1 MPAQLNEAEAAVWRS
16 LVEQMPPNW
25 FTPETHTMLGTLC
38 AVTVQLAGVNR
49 EFAKFEPGVP
59 VRAARWK
66 RYREL
71 TRMRGQLANQ
81 IAMLST
87 KLRITPQSR
96 IDPVKAGRRFG
107 RHLEQPT
114 VKPWQDDPPAA

>member
-1 MPAQLNEAEAAVWRS
+1 
-16 LVEQMPPNW
+16 
-25 FTPETHTMLGTLC
+25 MLATLC
-38 AVTVQLAGVNR
+38 AVTVQLDGVNR
-49 EFAKFEPGVP
+49 EFAKFGSGLPTH
-59 VRAARWK
+59 AARWK

-71 TRMRGQLANQ
+71 TRMRGSLANQ
-81 IAMLST
+81 VAMLQT

-114 VKPWQDDPPAA
+114 VKPWQDDQPAA